1 MLGFILLIIGLI
13 YSLIIWC
20 FKDMINEMIK
30 LIEAAAVFVKNNKLI
45 LLFPLLAFVIMCFTI
60 FFWGYSTVIAFES
73 KIIFFIKK
81 WEKITQLQVWSFFFN
96 FSDSYGQL
104 KYYYVLLFYPSQL
117 QYQHITLWIKVTKI
131 PRK

>member
-20 FKDMINEMIK
+20 FKDMIDEMIK
-30 LIEAAAVFVKNNKLI
+30 LIEAEAVFVKNNKLI

-96 FSDSYGQL
+96 FSDSYGQS

>member
-45 LLFPLLAFVIMCFTI
+45 LLFPLLAFVIMCFTV
-60 FFWGYSTVIAFES
+60 FFWGYSTVIAFGS

-104 KYYYVLLFYPSQL
+104 KYYYVLWFYPSQL